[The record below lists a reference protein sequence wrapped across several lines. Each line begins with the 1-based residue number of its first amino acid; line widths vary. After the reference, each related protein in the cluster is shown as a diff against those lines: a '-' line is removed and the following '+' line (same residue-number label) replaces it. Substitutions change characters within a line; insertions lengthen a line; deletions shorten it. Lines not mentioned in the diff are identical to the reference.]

1 MFHYA
6 VDLLNKNKNIFFF
19 FPLFICLNKDSTF
32 PAIVT
37 YFFPLDFPGLPVG
50 FDDLAD
56 LPDGFPVV
64 FAPDLKAGLPV
75 GFAAGLPPG
84 LPVVFTAGLPVG
96 LPVGFPVG
104 LAPLGAGFPVL
115 EAAFAISATAFACF
129 AVGLAPLAP
138 LAPLAWAGAGLAALA
153 EVESLEMLD
162 FD

>member
-6 VDLLNKNKNIFFF
+6 VDLLNKNKNIFLL

-50 FDDLAD
+50 LDDLAD

-64 FAPDLKAGLPV
+64 FAPDLAAGLPV
-75 GFAAGLPPG
+75 GFAAGLPAG
-84 LPVVFTAGLPVG
+84 LPVVFAAGLPVG
-96 LPVGFPVG
+96 LPVGFPLG

-138 LAPLAWAGAGLAALA
+138 LACAGAGLVALA